1 MTLLAGAY
9 ARGGP
14 LQDPD
19 ALLSALSGLMSR
31 DARDVVDVVRDDR
44 ALLLKVDTGA
54 FQVPARIDDGSVAT
68 FVAGEPII
76 APASGER
83 RHRGD
88 DVARLHDELGV
99 GRHEVLA
106 RARGTF
112 SVARYDRRTQSIVI
126 ATDKLGVRPMY
137 LWTTPDLVVFS
148 SSLRLIESCARL
160 QKHIDPAGL
169 GERIALSYAL
179 GARTPYAEVTLLH
192 AGEVVEL
199 TPTGTVHGEYWRWQ
213 EIAQSTEPEPAL
225 AARAYDAFMAGV
237 RLRRG
242 GDRTTTAFLSG
253 GLDSRCVVA
262 ALRSEGMDLHTFNF
276 SPPGSED
283 REYGAQLARAA
294 GTTHEELEADAP
306 LDPGWSAMIANAW
319 RQSAAPLKAR
329 VERPQV
335 MWSGDGG
342 SVGLGHVYLRPPVVE
357 RCAADDADGVVRA
370 YLAGERGTVPAG
382 LLADAV
388 KSEMTSA
395 PARGVR
401 AELTRLDTGELT
413 QTFYLFL
420 MQNDQRRHLHRHFEE
435 IDQHRLELALPFYDA
450 DFLAIIASVP
460 IERRLY
466 HAFYVKWLAHFPAY
480 VLATRWQAYP
490 GHVPCPVPATRE
502 LGYQWAP
509 EFTAAKRRAI
519 RRSTLRKGIA
529 TLLAPR
535 FAHALMQRRKLAV
548 ATMAHASRLRNY
560 DYLLNAAAA
569 IQRHW
574 HFCDASAAAQ
584 MTTVS

>member
-1 MTLLAGAY
+1 VTLLAGAY
-9 ARGGP
+9 GRGGP
-14 LQDPD
+14 LKDPD
-19 ALLSALSGLMSR
+19 ALLSALSGLLSR
-31 DARDVVDVVRDDR
+31 DARDRVDVVRDDR

-54 FQVPARIDDGSVAT
+54 FQVPGRLDDGTVAT

-76 APASGER
+76 APASGAR
-83 RHRGD
+83 AHRGD
-88 DVARLHDELGV
+88 DVSALHRELRA
-99 GRHEVLA
+99 GRYDILQ
-106 RARGTF
+106 RARGVF
-112 SVARYDRRTQSIVI
+112 AVAQYDRGTQTLVI
-126 ATDKLGVRPMY
+126 ATDKLGVRPLY
-137 LWTTPDLVVFS
+137 VWTTPDLVVFS
-148 SSLRLIESCARL
+148 SSLRLIENCTRL
-160 QKHIDPAGL
+160 EKTIDLSGL
-169 GERIALSYAL
+169 GERLALSYPL

-199 TPTGTVHGEYWRWQ
+199 APSGVTHGLYWRWQ
-213 EIAQSTEPEPAL
+213 EIARSDADEGSLTS
-225 AARAYDAFMAGV
+225 RAYDAFMAGV

-242 GDRTTTAFLSG
+242 NDRTSTAFLSG

-319 RQSAAPLKAR
+319 QRSAAPLKAR

-357 RCAADDADGVVRA
+357 QCVAGDPDGVVRA

-382 LLADAV
+382 LLAEAV
-388 KSEMTSA
+388 KDEMTSA

-460 IERRLY
+460 IEWRLY

-480 VLATRWQAYP
+480 VLGTRWQAYP

-509 EFTAAKRRAI
+509 EFTAAKRSAI
-519 RRSTLRKGIA
+519 RRSTLRKGVE
-529 TLLAPR
+529 TLMAPR
-535 FAHALMQRRKLAV
+535 FAHALMQRRKLAM
-548 ATMAHASRLRNY
+548 ATLAHASGVRNY

-574 HFCDASAAAQ
+574 HFCDTSAQAHL
-584 MTTVS
+584 TTVS